1 LEVKNKTISHIKNF
15 FQEENLKPEKKI
27 ETKLMK
33 IEIKNFE
40 ELIKLCNEKK
50 ELKLKYELET
60 NVNLVSFTDQRIE
73 LSFNENLDKDFVK
86 ELTFKLHEWTGQ
98 RWIIAFSK
106 KTGQLSKKQN
116 LEIEKY
122 KVIEEVKSQDIY
134 KKVQELFPDAELIDI
149 KFKENE

>member
-1 LEVKNKTISHIKNF
+1 MEVKNKTISQIKNF
-15 FQEENLKPEKKI
+15 FQEENLKSEKKI

-60 NVNLVSFTDQRIE
+60 NVNLISFADQRIE
-73 LSFNENLDKDFVK
+73 ISFNENLDRDFVK
-86 ELTFKLHEWTGQ
+86 ELTLKLNEWTGQ
-98 RWIIAFSK
+98 RWIIALSK

-116 LEIEKY
+116 KQILVFSNKNSGTNDYGLLKSNLSFNLKSEVEK
-122 KVIEEVKSQDIY
+122 I
-134 KKVQELFPDAELIDI
+134 KKV
-149 KFKENE
+149 